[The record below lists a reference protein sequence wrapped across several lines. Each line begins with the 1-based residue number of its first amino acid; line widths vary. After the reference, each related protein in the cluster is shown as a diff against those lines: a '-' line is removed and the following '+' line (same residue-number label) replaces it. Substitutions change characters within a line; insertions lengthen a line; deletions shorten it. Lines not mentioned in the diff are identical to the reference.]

1 MGNRKKWV
9 TSGQNLI
16 DCRDAE
22 EDFRDEGLSQGEQF
36 GDAADNLRLIN
47 DAEKVFEEEHA
58 FEAPEEIPPFPSHQV
73 WSLKFTAFEFMRMF
87 LFEVFLFEV
96 FLFEVYHY
104 QMGSVFLA
112 SRT

>member
-47 DAEKVFEEEHA
+47 DAEKVFEEEHCA
-58 FEAPEEIPPFPSHQV
+58 ALLIRNFSLGRKIAEEKQNYLGKNTI
-73 WSLKFTAFEFMRMF
+73 
-87 LFEVFLFEV
+87 
-96 FLFEVYHY
+96 
-104 QMGSVFLA
+104 
-112 SRT
+112 